1 MYAVVQFETRPCSF
15 SYLFHIISIS
25 LEGLVYVPTPIFP
38 TSSSA
43 RSLLHGP
50 LSDINHDY
58 ALHYQLDGSKR
69 LDRVVKWLA
78 VCVLSVMLACESEGS
93 HSPARGLYELH
104 MTWGLRRESMRDT
117 CVRAVSL
124 F

>member
-1 MYAVVQFETRPCSF
+1 M
-15 SYLFHIISIS
+15 SYLFHIVSIS
-25 LEGLVYVPTPIFP
+25 LEGLVYWYVPTRIFP
-38 TSSSA
+38 TSSA

-93 HSPARGLYELH
+93 KTSLSTGGPPKRGPIRMMASSAEEVSPI
-104 MTWGLRRESMRDT
+104 D
-117 CVRAVSL
+117 
-124 F
+124 